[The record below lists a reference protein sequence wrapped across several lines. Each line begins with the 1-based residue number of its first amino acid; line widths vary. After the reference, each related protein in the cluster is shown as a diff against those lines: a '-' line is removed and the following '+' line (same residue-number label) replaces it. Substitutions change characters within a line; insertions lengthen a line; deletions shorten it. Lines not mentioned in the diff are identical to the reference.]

1 MWYLVRSIG
10 KEMKLVIQIPAW
22 NEEEHLAEAIAALPT
37 EVAGIDRVEVLVI
50 DDGSDDETA
59 RVATDAGADVVRLP
73 VHRGLAVAFAAGIDA
88 ALERGADVIVNTD
101 ADGQYDARDIPV
113 LVAPILDGDAQM
125 VIGDR
130 QVHTIRHFSAIKK
143 LLQKFG
149 SWVVRKISRTEVTDA
164 TSGFRA
170 ISRAAALKLHVFT
183 RFTYTLETILQAGE
197 AGLKVVSVPI
207 RTKAEETRPSRL
219 FRSNTGYVLRSLE
232 SIARI
237 VVLYN
242 PLRIFLRIGALP
254 VVVGLGLLGRFLYY
268 YLTDQG
274 PAGHIQSLI
283 LAVILI
289 TVGVQVWVVGVVA
302 DLIAVNRR
310 LLEESVERQ
319 REGLGK
325 NR

>member
-1 MWYLVRSIG
+1 
-10 KEMKLVIQIPAW
+10 MKLVIQIPAW
-22 NEEEHLAEAIAALPT
+22 NEEAHLGETIAALPRDVT
-37 EVAGIDRVEVLVI
+37 GFDRVEILVV
-50 DDGSDDETA
+50 DDGSDDATA
-59 RVATDAGADVVRLP
+59 TVAREAGARVVRLP

-101 ADGQYDARDIPV
+101 ADGQYDARDIPA
-113 LVAPILDGDAQM
+113 LTAPILAGDAQM

-130 QVHTIRHFSAIKK
+130 QVHTIRHFSATKK
-143 LLQKFG
+143 LLQKLG
-149 SWVVRKISRTEVTDA
+149 SWVVRKISRTDVVDA

-170 ISRAAALKLHVFT
+170 ISREAALKLHVFT

-197 AGLKVVSVPI
+197 AGLKVVSVPV

-254 VVVGLGLLGRFLYY
+254 VIVGLALLGRFLYY
-268 YLTDQG
+268 YVTGQG
-274 PAGHIQSLI
+274 PAGHVQSLI

-310 LLEESVERQ
+310 LLEEAVERQ
-319 REGLGK
+319 REGLG
-325 NR
+325 RDR

>member
-1 MWYLVRSIG
+1 
-10 KEMKLVIQIPAW
+10 MKLVIQIPAW
-22 NEEEHLAEAIAALPT
+22 NEEEHLAETVAGLPR
-37 EVAGIDRVEVLVI
+37 EVAGFDEVEILVV
-50 DDGSDDETA
+50 DDGSADRTA
-59 RVATDAGADVVRLP
+59 QVAVEAGAGVVRLP
-73 VHRGLAVAFAAGIDA
+73 VHRGLAVAFAAGVDA
-88 ALERGADVIVNTD
+88 ALGRGADVIINTD
-101 ADGQYDARDIPV
+101 ADGQYDSRDIPA
-113 LVAPILDGDAQM
+113 LVAPILEGEAQM

-130 QVHTIRHFSAIKK
+130 QVHTIRHFSATKK
-143 LLQKFG
+143 VLQKFG
-149 SWVVRKISRTEVTDA
+149 SWVVRKLSRTEVIDA

-170 ISRAAALKLHVFT
+170 ISREAALKLHVFT

-197 AGLKVVSVPI
+197 AGLKVVSVPV
-207 RTKAEETRPSRL
+207 RTRAEETRPSRL

-242 PLRIFLRIGALP
+242 PLRIFLRLGSVP
-254 VVVGLGLLGRFLYY
+254 VVLGLALMTRFLYFY
-268 YLTDQG
+268 VTAQS

-310 LLEESVERQ
+310 LLEETVERQ
-319 REGLGK
+319 REGLG
-325 NR
+325 RER

>member
-1 MWYLVRSIG
+1 
-10 KEMKLVIQIPAW
+10 MKLVIQIPAW
-22 NEEEHLAEAIAALPT
+22 NEEEHLAETVAALPRD
-37 EVAGIDRVEVLVI
+37 VAGFDRVEILVV
-50 DDGSDDETA
+50 DDGSDDATA
-59 RVATDAGADVVRLP
+59 TVAKEAGAGVVRLP

-101 ADGQYDARDIPV
+101 ADGQYDARDIPT
-113 LVAPILDGDAQM
+113 LTAPILAGDAQM

-130 QVHTIRHFSAIKK
+130 QVHTIRHFSATKK
-143 LLQKFG
+143 LLQKLG
-149 SWVVRKISRTEVTDA
+149 SWVVRKISRTDVVDA

-170 ISRAAALKLHVFT
+170 ISREAALKLHVFT

-197 AGLKVVSVPI
+197 AGLKVVSVPV
-207 RTKAEETRPSRL
+207 RTKTEETRPSRL

-254 VVVGLGLLGRFLYY
+254 VIVGLALLGRFLYY
-268 YLTDQG
+268 YVTGQG
-274 PAGHIQSLI
+274 PAGHVQSLI

-310 LLEESVERQ
+310 LLEEAVERQ
-319 REGLGK
+319 REGLG
-325 NR
+325 RDR

>member
-1 MWYLVRSIG
+1 
-10 KEMKLVIQIPAW
+10 MKLVIQIPAW
-22 NEEEHLAEAIAALPT
+22 NEEEHLAETVAALPRD
-37 EVAGIDRVEVLVI
+37 VAGFDRVEILVV
-50 DDGSDDETA
+50 DDGSDDATA
-59 RVATDAGADVVRLP
+59 TVAKEAGAGVVRLP

-101 ADGQYDARDIPV
+101 ADGQYDARDIPT
-113 LVAPILDGDAQM
+113 LTAPILAGDAQM

-130 QVHTIRHFSAIKK
+130 QVHTIRHFSATKK
-143 LLQKFG
+143 LLQKLG
-149 SWVVRKISRTEVTDA
+149 SWVVRKISRPDVVDA

-170 ISRAAALKLHVFT
+170 NSREAALKLHVFT

-197 AGLKVVSVPI
+197 AGLKVVSVPV
-207 RTKAEETRPSRL
+207 RTKTEETRPSRL

-254 VVVGLGLLGRFLYY
+254 VIVGLALLGRFLYY
-268 YLTDQG
+268 YVTGQG
-274 PAGHIQSLI
+274 PAGHVQSLI

-310 LLEESVERQ
+310 LLEEAVERQ
-319 REGLGK
+319 REGLG
-325 NR
+325 RDR

>member
-1 MWYLVRSIG
+1 
-10 KEMKLVIQIPAW
+10 MKLVIQIPAW
-22 NEEEHLAEAIAALPT
+22 NEEDHLAEAIAALPT
-37 EVAGIDRVEVLVI
+37 EVAGFDLVEVLVI

-59 RVATDAGADVVRLP
+59 LVATDAGADVVRLP

-101 ADGQYDARDIPV
+101 ADDQYEARDIPV

-130 QVHTIRHFSAIKK
+130 QVHTIRHFSATKK
-143 LLQKFG
+143 LLQTFG

>member
-1 MWYLVRSIG
+1 
-10 KEMKLVIQIPAW
+10 MKLVIQIPAW
-22 NEEEHLAEAIAALPT
+22 NEEECLGEAIAALPRDIAGFDEI
-37 EVAGIDRVEVLVI
+37 EVVVV
-50 DDGSDDETA
+50 DDGS
-59 RVATDAGADVVRLP
+59 TDRTSEIAHGAGAQVVRLP

-88 ALERGADVIVNTD
+88 ALERSADVIVNTD
-101 ADGQYDARDIPV
+101 ADGQYDARDIPS
-113 LVAPILDGDAQM
+113 LVAPILAGDAQM

-130 QVHTIRHFSAIKK
+130 QVHTIRHFTPTKK
-143 LLQKFG
+143 VLQKLG
-149 SWVVRKISRTEVTDA
+149 SWVVRKLSRTEVADA

-197 AGLKVVSVPI
+197 AGLKVVSVPV
-207 RTKAEETRPSRL
+207 RTKTEETRPSRL
-219 FRSNTGYVLRSLE
+219 FRSNAGYVLRSLE

-242 PLRIFLRIGALP
+242 PLRIFLRLGAVP
-254 VVVGLGLLGRFLYY
+254 VILGLILMARFLYFFV
-268 YLTDQG
+268 TAHS

-310 LLEESVERQ
+310 LLEEAVERQ
-319 REGLGK
+319 RGGLG
-325 NR
+325 RD

>member
-1 MWYLVRSIG
+1 
-10 KEMKLVIQIPAW
+10 MKLVIQIPAW
-22 NEEEHLAEAIAALPT
+22 NEEEHLTEAVAALPT
-37 EVAGIDRVEVLVI
+37 EVAGFDRVEVLVI

-130 QVHTIRHFSAIKK
+130 QVHSIRHFSATKK

-170 ISRAAALKLHVFT
+170 ISRTAALKLHVFT

-254 VVVGLGLLGRFLYY
+254 IVVGLALLARFLFFYI
-268 YLTDQG
+268 TDQG

-283 LAVILI
+283 LSVILI

-319 REGLGK
+319 RGGLGK
-325 NR
+325 DR

>member
-1 MWYLVRSIG
+1 
-10 KEMKLVIQIPAW
+10 MKLVIQIPAW

-37 EVAGIDRVEVLVI
+37 EVAGFDRVEVLVI

-101 ADGQYDARDIPV
+101 ADGQYEARDIPV

-130 QVHTIRHFSAIKK
+130 QVHTIRHFSATKK

-207 RTKAEETRPSRL
+207 RTKTEETRPSRL

-254 VVVGLGLLGRFLYY
+254 IVVGLGLLGRFLYF

-274 PAGHIQSLI
+274 PAGHLQSLI
-283 LAVILI
+283 LSVILI

-325 NR
+325 SR

>member
-1 MWYLVRSIG
+1 M
-10 KEMKLVIQIPAW
+10 
-22 NEEEHLAEAIAALPT
+22 
-37 EVAGIDRVEVLVI
+37 VA
-50 DDGSDDETA
+50 
-59 RVATDAGADVVRLP
+59 
-73 VHRGLAVAFAAGIDA
+73 
-88 ALERGADVIVNTD
+88 
-101 ADGQYDARDIPV
+101 
-113 LVAPILDGDAQM
+113 
-125 VIGDR
+125 
-130 QVHTIRHFSAIKK
+130 
-143 LLQKFG
+143 
-149 SWVVRKISRTEVTDA
+149 
-164 TSGFRA
+164 
-170 ISRAAALKLHVFT
+170 
-183 RFTYTLETILQAGE
+183 
-197 AGLKVVSVPI
+197 
-207 RTKAEETRPSRL
+207 TKAEETRPSRL

-254 VVVGLGLLGRFLYY
+254 VAVGLGLLGRFLYY

-274 PAGHIQSLI
+274 PAGHLQSLI

>member
-1 MWYLVRSIG
+1 
-10 KEMKLVIQIPAW
+10 MKLVIQIPAW
-22 NEEEHLAEAIAALPT
+22 NEEAHLGETIAALPRN
-37 EVAGIDRVEVLVI
+37 VAGFDRVEILVV
-50 DDGSDDETA
+50 DDGSDDATA
-59 RVATDAGADVVRLP
+59 TVAREAGAGVVRLP

-88 ALERGADVIVNTD
+88 ALERAADVIVNTD
-101 ADGQYDARDIPV
+101 ADGQYDARDIPA
-113 LVAPILDGDAQM
+113 LTAPILAGDAQM

-130 QVHTIRHFSAIKK
+130 QVHTIRHFSATKK
-143 LLQKFG
+143 LLQKLG
-149 SWVVRKISRTEVTDA
+149 SWVVRKISRTDVVDA

-170 ISRAAALKLHVFT
+170 ISREAALKLHVFT

-197 AGLKVVSVPI
+197 AGLKVVSVPV
-207 RTKAEETRPSRL
+207 RTKTEETRPSRL

-254 VVVGLGLLGRFLYY
+254 VIVGLALLGRFLYY
-268 YLTDQG
+268 YVTGQG
-274 PAGHIQSLI
+274 PAGHVQSLI

-310 LLEESVERQ
+310 LLEEAVERQ
-319 REGLGK
+319 REGLG
-325 NR
+325 RDR